1 MVAIMNKEHKPT
13 YFSPAIQFLGGKET
27 VILRFCDISDV
38 SDVSDVND
46 VNDVNEWMRFDAELF
61 RVAITKSS
69 AQTLLSALNDYL
81 VESDKNDS

>member
-38 SDVSDVND
+38 
-46 VNDVNEWMRFDAELF
+46 NDVNEGMKFDAELF

>member
-38 SDVSDVND
+38 
-46 VNDVNEWMRFDAELF
+46 NDVNEEMKFDTELF
-61 RVAITKSS
+61 RFAITKSS
-69 AQTLLSALNDYL
+69 ARTLLNALTDYL

>member
-27 VILRFCDISDV
+27 VILRFCDIN
-38 SDVSDVND
+38 DVND
-46 VNDVNEWMRFDAELF
+46 VNDVNEEMKFDAELF

-69 AQTLLSALNDYL
+69 ARTLLNALTDYL
-81 VESDKNDS
+81 AESDKNDS